1 MADKQQI
8 LIVEDDLDLAE
19 MLNAYFRVQG
29 YDVLTVN
36 EGETA
41 VRVGIK
47 ATPDLVVLDIRLPDI
62 DGYEVCR
69 RLRAHRRTQDIP
81 IIFLTERRDRMDKLQ
96 GLELGVVDYITKPF
110 DIQELRLRV
119 RNTLQRSGLQTLVN
133 PVTNFAEG
141 QLVDERLNKLLYEED
156 WALLAV
162 SIAGVDGFREQYGFV
177 ASDDVLRAISLMI
190 NNALRETGGEQDFVG
205 HLGQYDFVIIT
216 APQRL
221 AALRERIEV
230 RIQQSMEYF
239 YPLKDREKARQNMR
253 SGGLQL
259 VVGALTDQSG
269 SHNTLEALKTALA
282 HARQPVTGYPSA

>member
-1 MADKQQI
+1 M
-8 LIVEDDLDLAE
+8 
-19 MLNAYFRVQG
+19 
-29 YDVLTVN
+29 
-36 EGETA
+36 
-41 VRVGIK
+41 
-47 ATPDLVVLDIRLPDI
+47 
-62 DGYEVCR
+62 
-69 RLRAHRRTQDIP
+69 
-81 IIFLTERRDRMDKLQ
+81 
-96 GLELGVVDYITKPF
+96 VDYITKPF

-205 HLGQYDFVIIT
+205 HLSQYDFVIIT

-269 SHNTLEALKTALA
+269 SHNTLEALKSALA
-282 HARQPVTGYPSA
+282 RARQPVTGYPSA

>member
-1 MADKQQI
+1 M
-8 LIVEDDLDLAE
+8 
-19 MLNAYFRVQG
+19 
-29 YDVLTVN
+29 LTVN

-41 VRVGIK
+41 VKVGVK

-81 IIFLTERRDRMDKLQ
+81 IIFLTERRDRVDKLQ

-119 RNTLQRSGLQTLVN
+119 RNTLQRSGMQSMVN

-141 QLVDERLNKLLYEED
+141 QVVDERLNKLLYEED

-162 SIAGVDGFREQYGFV
+162 SINGVDGFREQYGFV

-205 HLGQYDFVIIT
+205 HLDQYDFVIVT
-216 APQRL
+216 APDRL
-221 AALRERIEV
+221 ASLRERIEV

-239 YPLKDREKARQNMR
+239 YPLKDREQARQ
-253 SGGLQL
+253 SKSAGGLQL
-259 VVGALTDQSG
+259 VVGALNDQNG
-269 SHNTLEALKTALA
+269 PYNTLEALTAALA
-282 HARQPVTGYPSA
+282 RVRQPVAGRPLA

>member
-81 IIFLTERRDRMDKLQ
+81 IIFLTERRDRVDKLQ

-205 HLGQYDFVIIT
+205 HLSQYDFVIIT

-269 SHNTLEALKTALA
+269 SHNTLEALKSALA
-282 HARQPVTGYPSA
+282 RARQPVTGYPSA